1 MTKPHSDGR
10 HCDTVTDGGKN
21 DSKAFRVIELTR
33 SVAGA
38 ACGRLFAGL
47 GHEVTLCE
55 PGVGHPLRARE
66 FTFTA
71 TAAGKRSVVCDPT
84 LDPVSW
90 EALLTSADVLLHD
103 LPPSR
108 AHELGLNPERLA
120 QRFPRLVTVS
130 LTTFGLEGELAE
142 IAGDSLLAEAY
153 GGLAQ
158 MVGEPDRSPLSLGG
172 EQAAYAAAFVGLFG
186 ASLALHRRARTGEG
200 DHVEVALSDVA
211 AYMDWKSDVT
221 HELGAAVPCRTGASR
236 GSWRIL
242 EAKDGWV
249 GVIFLDHQWPSVVD
263 LIGDDRLADPD
274 FLDARIRLERA
285 EELWPVIASA
295 IRQREAAEVYASAQR
310 LGLPFGYAA
319 TAADLL
325 AADQLAERGFVI
337 PPDKRRRDAP
347 VVSFPLPDSRIAEV
361 ERAPALGEDAIVRR
375 AAVARTTPAAEV
387 EVGRLGDAPLAG
399 LLVLDF
405 GTITAGA
412 ATSRLLADYG
422 ATVVKIESS
431 ARPDRFRQWAMP
443 GTDAGITPTVSPMF
457 ASNNAGKIGLCV
469 DLKSEGGRRIVH
481 DLIRRADVLV
491 ENFRAGVTHRMGID
505 PDTTRE
511 LNPDLIYLSLSSQG
525 SVGPESQY
533 SSYGST
539 LDLLSGLAAATGYR
553 GEAPMW
559 SSGDVNYPDQ
569 IVALAGAA
577 MVAHAVATG
586 RAGAWLD
593 VSQRELVAWTLAD
606 QLAAFAWEGL
616 PTQPTGNRRPGATP
630 HDVYPTA
637 DAAWIALACTDDQ
650 HRRALADIVPGLPVD
665 GNELW
670 WWDNQD
676 HVDTRITEW
685 TSTRTRDQ
693 AVAEL
698 RAVGVSAVPVC
709 TAADRAVQLRYRER
723 RLALRGA
730 DGRWLKGFPM
740 ILRGFVPGAPGTAPG
755 LAEDVSDPQSNQ
767 FVTFLADLLRDLYG
781 DIPGLSSTRSHS
793 SPGATERAAA
803 R

>member
-1 MTKPHSDGR
+1 MTKSHSNGR
-10 HCDTVTDGGKN
+10 HCELAGDGGM
-21 DSKAFRVIELTR
+21 DVPEVLRVIELTR

-55 PGVGHPLRARE
+55 PAAGHPLRARE

-71 TAAGKRSVVCDPT
+71 TAAGKRSVVCDPA
-84 LDPVSW
+84 LAPADW
-90 EALLTSADVLLHD
+90 EALLTSADVLLID
-103 LPPSR
+103 LSPSR
-108 AHELGLNPERLA
+108 ARELGLDPECLA
-120 QRFPRLVTVS
+120 RRFPRLVTVS
-130 LTTFGLEGELAE
+130 LTAFGLEGEFAE
-142 IAGDSLLAEAY
+142 TAGDSLLAEAY

-158 MVGEPDRSPLSLGG
+158 MVGEPDRSPLTLGG

-186 ASLALHRRARTGEG
+186 ASLALHRRTRTGTG

-221 HELGAAVPCRTGASR
+221 YELGAAVPCRTGASR
-236 GSWRIL
+236 GSWRIV

-249 GVIFLDHQWPSVVD
+249 GVIFLDHQWPAVVE
-263 LIGDDRLADPD
+263 LIDDDRLADPE
-274 FLDARIRLERA
+274 FLDASVRLERA
-285 EELWPVIASA
+285 EELWPVIADA
-295 IRQREAAEVYASAQR
+295 IRRRHAAEVYASAQR

-325 AADQLAERGFVI
+325 AADQLAKRGFVI
-337 PPDKRRRDAP
+337 PPDRRRRDAP
-347 VVSFPLPDSRIAEV
+347 VVSFLLPDARTVEA

-375 AAVARTTPAAEV
+375 AAVAGVTPAAEV
-387 EVGRLGDAPLAG
+387 GVGRLGDAPLAG
-399 LLVLDF
+399 MLVLDF

-422 ATVVKIESS
+422 ATVIKIESN

-443 GTDAGITPTVSPMF
+443 GADAGVIPTVSPMF
-457 ASNNAGKIGLCV
+457 ASNNVGKIGLCV

-525 SVGPESQY
+525 SVGPESRY

-539 LDLLSGLAAATGYR
+539 LDLLSGLAAVTGYR
-553 GEAPMW
+553 GEAPIW
-559 SSGDVNYPDQ
+559 SSGDVNFPDQ

-577 MVAHAVATG
+577 LVAHAVATR
-586 RAGAWLD
+586 RAGTWLD

-606 QLAAFAWEGL
+606 QLAAFVWEGR
-616 PTQPTGNRRPGATP
+616 PMHPTGNRRPGATP

-637 DAAWIALACTDDQ
+637 ETAWIALSCTADV
-650 HRRALADIVPGLPVD
+650 HRRALGTLVPGLPVAED
-665 GNELW
+665 EQW

-676 HVDTRITEW
+676 DVDARINEW
-685 TSTRTRDQ
+685 ASTRTRDQ

-698 RAVGVSAVPVC
+698 RAAGVPAVPVC
-709 TAADRAVQLRYRER
+709 TAADRAVQSRYRER

-730 DGRWLKGFPM
+730 DGGWLKGFPM
-740 ILRGFVPGAPGTAPG
+740 ILRGFAPADPGPAPG
-755 LAEDVSDPQSNQ
+755 LGEDVADPRSHEYI
-767 FVTFLADLLRDLYG
+767 TFLTNLLPELDG
-781 DIPGLSSTRSHS
+781 ETPGLSSMRSDS
-793 SPGATERAAA
+793 SGAAERAEV